1 MELWIIWHPL
11 WTCGN
16 EISIADVSVGV
27 GVDVISRK
35 LFNTHVLII
44 VHHVLII
51 LKIY

>member
-27 GVDVISRK
+27 GVDVISHK